1 MSETSS
7 ATPTTF
13 SHATH
18 MAKEIVSI
26 GLTGGIGSGKTT
38 VANFF
43 AQLGASVI
51 DTDVIAHNLTA
62 PGGAAIAAIRHAF
75 GDKFIS
81 ADGAMDRQKMR
92 AYVFADPKAKQRLEH
107 ILHPQIRQACE
118 EAAQA
123 AQGRYVIFVVPLLIE
138 SGTWLHRV
146 KKILVVDCD
155 EETQIARV
163 MQRNQFSREQVC
175 SIMQTQASREL
186 RLQHADDVINSQQE
200 LAQVKQQIELLH
212 QKYLQLCVQA

>member
-1 MSETSS
+1 MSETTS
-7 ATPTTF
+7 ATPTSA
-13 SHATH
+13 SHTAHIT
-18 MAKEIVSI
+18 KEIVSI

-43 AQLGASVI
+43 AQLGVSVI

-62 PGGAAIAAIRHAF
+62 PGGVAIAAIRHAF
-75 GDKFIS
+75 GDEFID

-92 AYVFADPKAKQRLEH
+92 TYVFADPNAKQRLEN

-118 EAAQA
+118 DAAQA
-123 AQGRYVIFVVPLLIE
+123 AQGKYVIFVVPLLIE
-138 SGTWLHRV
+138 SGTWLQRV
-146 KKILVVDCD
+146 KKTLVVDCD

-163 MQRNQFSREQVC
+163 MQRNQFSREQVR

-186 RLQHADDVINSQQE
+186 RLKYADDVINSQQE
-200 LAQVKQQIELLH
+200 LTQVKQQVELLH
-212 QKYLQLCVQA
+212 QKYLHLCAQV

>member
-1 MSETSS
+1 MSETTS
-7 ATPTTF
+7 ATPTTI
-13 SHATH
+13 SHTAH
-18 MAKEIVSI
+18 IAKEIVSI

-43 AQLGASVI
+43 AQLGVSVI

-62 PGGAAIAAIRHAF
+62 PGGVAIAAIRHAF
-75 GDKFIS
+75 GDEFIN

-92 AYVFADPKAKQRLEH
+92 TYVFADPNAKQRLEN

-118 EAAQA
+118 DAAQA
-123 AQGRYVIFVVPLLIE
+123 AQGKYVIFVVPLLIE
-138 SGTWLHRV
+138 SGTWLQRV
-146 KKILVVDCD
+146 KKTLVVDCD

-163 MQRNQFSREQVC
+163 MQRNQFSREQVR

-186 RLQHADDVINSQQE
+186 RLKYADDVINSQQE
-200 LAQVKQQIELLH
+200 LTQVKQQVELLH
-212 QKYLQLCVQA
+212 QKYLHLCAQV